1 MDYVLRTDLLT
12 KFFKKKAAVNKV
24 SMNVPKGAIYGLIGI
39 NGAGKTTIMRM
50 VAGLAAPSGGSIE
63 LFGSNDLVA
72 NRSKLG
78 CVIENPALYP
88 NMTARENLEA
98 FRRLAGIE
106 DESIIDS
113 ILETVGLKDV
123 DKKKKAKNFSLGMK
137 QRLSIGI
144 ALIGDPEFLI
154 LDEPINGLDPTG
166 IAEMRDLFL
175 KLKEQG
181 KTILISSHI
190 LGELS
195 KLATH
200 YGFIHN
206 GKIIKEIS
214 AAELEMSM
222 DKCVEVE
229 VRDTMLLS
237 RALDKLGKKFEIMS
251 NTTARIYGELTAT
264 EVFKALDGENCE
276 IISMNNINRMDANLE
291 NYFINLVGGGQY
303 E

>member
-1 MDYVLRTDLLT
+1 MDYVLRTDMLT

-98 FRRLAGIE
+98 FRRLAGVE
-106 DESIIDS
+106 DATIIDS

-190 LGELS
+190 LGELF
-195 KLATH
+195 KVATH
-200 YGFIHN
+200 YGVIKN
-206 GKIIKEIS
+206 GVLVTEFEAS
-214 AAELEMSM
+214 ELD
-222 DKCVEVE
+222 DKCQTMCKFVVNDTEKAKQVLTDTYGATDITVENDDTILVPGLNDDIAKLNATLCKADIE
-229 VRDTMLLS
+229 VSHVSL
-237 RALDKLGKKFEIMS
+237 
-251 NTTARIYGELTAT
+251 YGQ
-264 EVFKALDGENCE
+264 D
-276 IISMNNINRMDANLE
+276 LE
-291 NYFINLVGGGQY
+291 SYFIGLMRGGAV
-303 E
+303 

>member
-1 MDYVLRTDLLT
+1 MDYVLKTDLLT
-12 KFFKKKAAVNKV
+12 KFFKKNAAVNKV

-50 VAGLAAPSGGSIE
+50 VAGLAEPSGGAIE
-63 LFGSNDLVA
+63 LFGSRDLVPQ
-72 NRSKLG
+72 RQKLG

-106 DESIIDS
+106 DKAIIDN
-113 ILETVGLKDV
+113 ILDTVGLKDV

-175 KLKEQG
+175 KLRDQG

-190 LGELS
+190 LGELF
-195 KLATH
+195 KVATH
-200 YGFIHN
+200 FGVIKN
-206 GKIIKEIS
+206 GTLITEFEAS
-214 AAELEMSM
+214 ELE
-222 DKCVEVE
+222 DKCQMVCKFVVNDVEKAKQVLS
-229 VRDTMLLS
+229 DTYNATDM
-237 RALDKLGKKFEIMS
+237 
-251 NTTARIYGELTAT
+251 TTE
-264 EVFKALDGENCE
+264 
-276 IISMNNINRMDANLE
+276 DANTLLVPGFNDDIAKLNATLCGAGIEVSHVSLFGQDLE
-291 NYFINLVGGGQY
+291 SYFIGLMRGGAV
-303 E
+303 

>member
-1 MDYVLRTDLLT
+1 MDYVLKTDLLT
-12 KFFKKKAAVNKV
+12 KFFKKKPAVNKV

-63 LFGSNDLVA
+63 LFGSTDLVA
-72 NRSKLG
+72 NRSKIG

-88 NMTARENLEA
+88 NMTARENLES
-98 FRRLAGIE
+98 FRRLAGIQ
-106 DESIIDS
+106 DETIIDS
-113 ILETVGLKDV
+113 ILDTIGLKDV

-190 LGELS
+190 LGELF
-195 KLATH
+195 KVATH
-200 YGFIHN
+200 YGVIKN
-206 GKIIKEIS
+206 GVLITEFEAS
-214 AAELEMSM
+214 ELD
-222 DKCVEVE
+222 DKCQMVSKFVVNDADKAKKVLEDSFGATDITIEDGNTILVPGFNDDIAKLNATLCKADIEVSH
-229 VRDTMLLS
+229 VSL
-237 RALDKLGKKFEIMS
+237 
-251 NTTARIYGELTAT
+251 YGQ
-264 EVFKALDGENCE
+264 D
-276 IISMNNINRMDANLE
+276 LE
-291 NYFINLVGGGQY
+291 SYFIGLMRGGAV
-303 E
+303 

>member
-1 MDYVLRTDLLT
+1 MDYVLKTDLLT
-12 KFFKKKAAVNKV
+12 KFFKKNAAVNKV

-50 VAGLAAPSGGSIE
+50 VAGLAEPSGGAIE
-63 LFGSNDLVA
+63 LFGSRDLVPQ
-72 NRSKLG
+72 RQKLG

-106 DESIIDS
+106 DKAIIDN
-113 ILETVGLKDV
+113 ILDTVGLKDV

-144 ALIGDPEFLI
+144 ALIGNPEFLI

-175 KLKEQG
+175 KLRDQG

-190 LGELS
+190 LGELF
-195 KLATH
+195 KVATH
-200 YGFIHN
+200 FGVIKN
-206 GKIIKEIS
+206 GTLITEFEAS
-214 AAELEMSM
+214 ELE
-222 DKCVEVE
+222 DKCQMVCKFVVNDVEKAKQVLS
-229 VRDTMLLS
+229 DTYNATDM
-237 RALDKLGKKFEIMS
+237 
-251 NTTARIYGELTAT
+251 TTE
-264 EVFKALDGENCE
+264 
-276 IISMNNINRMDANLE
+276 DANTLLVPGFNDDIAKLNATLCGAGIEVSHVSLFGQDLE
-291 NYFINLVGGGQY
+291 SYFIGLMRGGAV
-303 E
+303 